1 MVSAKGFV
9 TSSATVVLDRVLQN
23 DSLRHIA
30 RRYAEKAA
38 YNASMRLEMPGPIKA
53 AEFVG
58 KRNLIYAIDRALDRG
73 AISSRVREKILKNLF
88 GKIMLPKKDVQEAFY
103 EKYKIYPPG
112 FITISPTAHCNLF
125 CEGCYANS
133 SNRDKIHLD
142 FDVFCR
148 ILEEKQRDWD
158 SNFTVISGGE
168 PLMWRSRGKTLLDLL
183 RKYQDQFFMMYTNGT
198 LIDERM
204 ADAIAEVGNLT
215 PAVSLEG
222 FEEATDK
229 RRGKGTFSKI
239 LKAFDNLRR
248 VGVPFGVSLTA
259 TRENVEAMMSR
270 EFIDFCFEQQGA
282 IYAWF
287 FQYMPIGRH
296 FTLEHLVTPE
306 QRLAMYK
313 AQWDYMQNKKLFFVD
328 FWNGGPISQGCFSGG
343 RRGGYFYINW
353 NGDVTP
359 CVFFPYSTH
368 NVYKIYENGGTINDV
383 LLTGLFQDLRQW
395 QKEYG
400 YSEVGKSDPDKIGN
414 WLAPCPI
421 RDHHKAAWE
430 MIQRNN
436 ARGIDLPAQEAVLD
450 EKYHAMLE
458 EYGERVSQLTQGEWE
473 RDYLRN

>member
-1 MVSAKGFV
+1 MVSAKGIMKN
-9 TSSATVVLDRVLQN
+9 SAAVLLDKVLKN
-23 DSLRHIA
+23 DGLRHFA
-30 RRYAEKAA
+30 RQYAEKAA
-38 YNASMRLEMPGPIKA
+38 YKASMELEMPRPLKE
-53 AEFVG
+53 AEFIG
-58 KRNLIYAIDRALDRG
+58 KRNLIYSIDKALSRG
-73 AISSRVREKILKNLF
+73 AISSGVRKKVLKNLI
-88 GKIMLPKKDVQEAFY
+88 GKVMMPKNKVREAFY

-125 CEGCYANS
+125 CEGCYAGS

-142 FDVFCR
+142 FDVFSR

-168 PLMWRSRGKTLLDLL
+168 PLMWRSSGKTLLDLL
-183 RKYQDQFFMMYTNGT
+183 RKFQDQYFMMYTNGT
-198 LIDERM
+198 LIDEKM
-204 ADAIAEVGNLT
+204 ADEIASIGNLT

-222 FEEATDK
+222 FEDATDK

-239 LKAFDNLRR
+239 LKAFENLRR
-248 VGVPFGVSLTA
+248 AGIPFGVSLTA
-259 TRENVEAMMSR
+259 TRDNVEALMSE

-296 FTLEHLVTPE
+296 FTLQRLVTPE
-306 QRLAMYK
+306 QRLEMYR
-313 AQWDYMQNKKLFFVD
+313 AQWSYMRNRKLFFVD

-368 NVYKIYENGGTINDV
+368 NIYKIYETGGTINDV
-383 LLTGLFQDLRQW
+383 LFSGLFRDLRRW
-395 QKEYG
+395 QIEYG
-400 YSEVGKSDPDKIGN
+400 YSKEGKSDKEKMGN

-421 RDHHKAAWE
+421 RDHHRIAQE
-430 MIQRNN
+430 MIRKND
-436 ARGIDLPAQEAVLD
+436 AKPIDLPAQEALLD
-450 EKYHAMLE
+450 EKYQTMLE
-458 EYGERVSQLTQGEWE
+458 EYGERVGLLTRGDWE
-473 RDYLRN
+473 RDYIQP